1 MKPSEYLEKNKI
13 VTGKK
18 PVGTWVFINR
28 MDKQFFHKDE
38 LIDII
43 YKIYQSRILEDGI
56 NNINVA
62 KFILGIKY
70 YLETQHLPK
79 YMCSLDEVK
88 RMIVNSKT
96 DEERKDWIEHLN
108 MRLKE
113 KEE

>member
-18 PVGTWVFINR
+18 PVGTWVYINR
-28 MDKQFFHKDE
+28 MDKQFFDKDE

-43 YKIYQSRILEDGI
+43 YKIYQARILEDGI

-62 KFILGIKY
+62 KFILSIKY
-70 YLETQHLPK
+70 SLETKHLPK
-79 YMCSLDEVK
+79 YMYSLSEVE

-96 DEERKDWIEHLN
+96 TEERQDWIDHLN